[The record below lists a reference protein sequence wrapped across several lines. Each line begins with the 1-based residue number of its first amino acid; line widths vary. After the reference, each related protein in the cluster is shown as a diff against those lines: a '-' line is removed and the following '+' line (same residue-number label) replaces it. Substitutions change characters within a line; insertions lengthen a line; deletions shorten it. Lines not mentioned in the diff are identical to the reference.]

1 MPAAPEASIYMKLYQ
16 VDPNKVI
23 LRDYLAKDR
32 TMLAN
37 ERTFLAFVRTAIGF
51 AGTGVACI
59 KLVSDQ
65 TVMIMGI
72 AMLVISP
79 LIFVYGL
86 SRYLS
91 VRKRIQAIPDN
102 NLLQEPK
109 EEQLYDI
116 ANQKYNLRHQS

>member
-1 MPAAPEASIYMKLYQ
+1 M
-16 VDPNKVI
+16 I

-37 ERTFLAFVRTAIGF
+37 ERTFLSFVRTAVGF
-51 AGTGVACI
+51 AGTGIACI

-65 TVMIMGI
+65 TIVIAGIVMM
-72 AMLVISP
+72 VISP
-79 LIFVYGL
+79 LIFFYGL
-86 SRYLS
+86 SRYLA
-91 VRKRIQAIPDN
+91 VRKRIQGIPDN

-109 EEQLYDI
+109 EEPLYDV